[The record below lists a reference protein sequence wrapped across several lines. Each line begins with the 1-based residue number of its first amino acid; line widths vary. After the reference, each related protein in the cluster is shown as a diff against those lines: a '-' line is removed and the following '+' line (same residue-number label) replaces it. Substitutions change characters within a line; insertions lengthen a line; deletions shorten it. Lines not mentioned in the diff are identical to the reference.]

1 MTRVYCYGKGSK
13 RGLIV
18 VEGKKRSSED
28 KNLYAITVAQYYA
41 ISHENI
47 CNQNKINVGLSMI
60 VHIHVLNDSF
70 NYTVK
75 GPDQHPSS
83 ALFYMIDQVYKS
95 GSWKLA
101 SCPHCAGEPQGC
113 QSIEVKQNDDDILR
127 TNLVSFPTY
136 KQLSKSTNYQSQPY
150 DFYQR
155 SRSSPESRLYIRNLN
170 FPTSSAPH
178 HGRTENKRLELID
191 NKDINGNGNG
201 NRIEGDQKFILSI
214 PLYFGKRKILQS
226 RAKA

>member
-1 MTRVYCYGKGSK
+1 
-13 RGLIV
+13 
-18 VEGKKRSSED
+18 
-28 KNLYAITVAQYYA
+28 
-41 ISHENI
+41 
-47 CNQNKINVGLSMI
+47 MI

-101 SCPHCAGEPQGC
+101 SCAHCAGEPQGR
-113 QSIEVKQNDDDILR
+113 QSIEVKQNDNDILR
-127 TNLVSFPTY
+127 NSFPTY
-136 KQLSKSTNYQSQPY
+136 KQLSKSTSFEQDRTSTNLVNSTNYQSQPY

-155 SRSSPESRLYIRNLN
+155 SRSSPESRLNIRNLN